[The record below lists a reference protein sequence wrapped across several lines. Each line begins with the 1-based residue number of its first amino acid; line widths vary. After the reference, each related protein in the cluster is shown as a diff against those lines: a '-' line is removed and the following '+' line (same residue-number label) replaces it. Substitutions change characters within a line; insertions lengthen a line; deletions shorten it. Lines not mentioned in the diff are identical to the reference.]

1 MDHLEHSE
9 SESHGAMEKTFGLG
23 SAGLRP
29 QARAQAEVAP
39 LLRNDLESMSGVID
53 PFGSLWTASKP
64 NSGHSR
70 VDFDLP

>member
-1 MDHLEHSE
+1 MEHSE
-9 SESHGAMEKTFGLG
+9 SESLGAMGKIFGL
-23 SAGLRP
+23 
-29 QARAQAEVAP
+29 ARAQAGVAP